1 MEPDYKEITKY
12 INAYKIYLQHYNSYI
27 KKEPENKYKDKML
40 GVINKAIEEVEL
52 LQKEIEIINE

>member
-27 KKEPENKYKDKML
+27 KREPENKYK
-40 GVINKAIEEVEL
+40 
-52 LQKEIEIINE
+52 